1 MFSLFDKGRT
11 SKRGTNI
18 FSILFHLH
26 KLLRLHSRTSRH
38 WWNQILLSSLL
49 GFPTHEI
56 YLITLQNF
64 LHLHISCFRY
74 LTNSTTLINCSKD
87 VLLTNLKMTDGNVLS
102 KGTYSIWKMTNLQT
116 QGISGEKRLKE
127 PKEANGFTSTWKSL
141 VYLRIKINFTISSL
155 FLSLISNRWTPSKIT
170 SFLKNIAKTI

>member
-11 SKRGTNI
+11 RKRGTNI

-141 VYLRIKINFTISSL
+141 VYLWIKINFTIS
-155 FLSLISNRWTPSKIT
+155 IC
-170 SFLKNIAKTI
+170 NIK

>member
-11 SKRGTNI
+11 RKRGTNV

-38 WWNQILLSSLL
+38 LWNQILLSSLL
-49 GFPTHEI
+49 RVGFLRTKFI
-56 YLITLQNF
+56 W
-64 LHLHISCFRY
+64 LHYKIFFICIHISCFRY

-141 VYLRIKINFTISSL
+141 VYLRIKINFTIS
-155 FLSLISNRWTPSKIT
+155 ISNIK
-170 SFLKNIAKTI
+170 